1 MMKSMFLYL
10 KKVVVLLL
18 CAFVVAS
25 FTSLDA
31 MKTYGASKI
40 KLNKT
45 SAFVV
50 KGKSIQLR
58 VKGTKAKVKW
68 FSKSKKI
75 AVVNRYGKVKGKSI
89 GTVYIIAKVK
99 GKKLKCFV
107 RVGDKRMANARKLRS
122 YILKKGKKSKGGW
135 KSISL
140 WYGSDDGDDESS
152 FSRESVISAKKGT
165 NTIKFFYENFF
176 HDNAM
181 RVAINVTYKFNYTRY
196 KNPVKYRCSLYG
208 DSVPNSDYDEIHID
222 AQGTISKGYDVNGS
236 GVGLNTLIIRKKDD
250 HDNVV
255 VQELDPNSPDAV
267 LYKNYYLED
276 IQLSFSKWNHYL
288 KKKGYSM
295 RSIGFYRYL

>member
-1 MMKSMFLYL
+1 MMMKSMFLHL

-18 CAFVVAS
+18 CAFVIAS

-31 MKTYGASKI
+31 MKVYGASKI

-45 SAFVV
+45 SVFVV

-122 YILKKGKKSKGGW
+122 YILKKGKKSEGGW
-135 KSISL
+135 KSIRL
-140 WYGSDDGDDESS
+140 WYGSDDGDDECW
-152 FSRESVISAKKGT
+152 FSKESIISAKKGT
-165 NTIKFFYENFF
+165 NTIKFFYENFYE
-176 HDNAM
+176 DNAM
-181 RVAINVTYKFNYTRY
+181 KVTTTVTYKFNYTRY
-196 KNPVKYRCSLYG
+196 KNPVKVLYV
-208 DSVPNSDYDEIHID
+208 DDDYGYDDEGFD
-222 AQGTISKGYDVNGS
+222 AQGTINKGYDVDGS
-236 GVGLNTLIIRKKDD
+236 GVGLNKLIIRKKDD
-250 HDNVV
+250 HDNIV
-255 VQELDPNSPDAV
+255 VQELDPNSPDAA
-267 LYKNYYLED
+267 LYKTSYLKD
-276 IQLSFSKWNHYL
+276 IKLSFSKWNHHL

>member
-1 MMKSMFLYL
+1 MKSMFLHL

-122 YILKKGKKSKGGW
+122 YILKKGKKSEGGW
-135 KSISL
+135 KSIRL

-152 FSRESVISAKKGT
+152 FSKESIISAKKGT
-165 NTIKFFYENFF
+165 NTMKFFYENFYE
-176 HDNAM
+176 DNAM
-181 RVAINVTYKFNYTRY
+181 KVTTTVTYKFNYTRY
-196 KNPVKYRCSLYG
+196 KNPVKVLYV
-208 DSVPNSDYDEIHID
+208 DDDYGYDDEGFD
-222 AQGTISKGYDVNGS
+222 AQGTINKGYDVDGS
-236 GVGLNTLIIRKKDD
+236 GVGLNKLIIRKKDD

-255 VQELDPNSPDAV
+255 VQELDPNSPDAA
-267 LYKNYYLED
+267 LYKTSYLKD
-276 IQLSFSKWNHYL
+276 IKLSFSKWNHHL

>member
-1 MMKSMFLYL
+1 MKSMFLHL

-31 MKTYGASKI
+31 MKVYGASKI

-45 SAFVV
+45 SVFVV

-75 AVVNRYGKVKGKSI
+75 AVVNRYGKVKGKSV

-122 YILKKGKKSKGGW
+122 YILKKGKKSEGGW
-135 KSISL
+135 KSIRL

-152 FSRESVISAKKGT
+152 FSKESIISAKKGT
-165 NTIKFFYENFF
+165 NTMKFFYENFYE
-176 HDNAM
+176 DNAM
-181 RVAINVTYKFNYTRY
+181 KVTTTVTYKFNYTRY
-196 KNPVKYRCSLYG
+196 KNPVKVLYV
-208 DSVPNSDYDEIHID
+208 DDDYGYDDEGFD
-222 AQGTISKGYDVNGS
+222 AQGTINKGYDVDGS
-236 GVGLNTLIIRKKDD
+236 GVGLNKLIIRKKDD
-250 HDNVV
+250 HDNIV
-255 VQELDPNSPDAV
+255 VQELNPNSPDAAP
-267 LYKNYYLED
+267 YKTSYLKD
-276 IQLSFSKWNHYL
+276 IRLSFSKWNHHL

>member
-1 MMKSMFLYL
+1 MKSMFLHL

-107 RVGDKRMANARKLRS
+107 RVGDKRMANARKIRS
-122 YILKKGKKSKGGW
+122 YILKKGKKSEGGW
-135 KSISL
+135 KSIRL
-140 WYGSDDGDDESS
+140 WYGSDDGDDECW
-152 FSRESVISAKKGT
+152 FSKESIISAKKGT
-165 NTIKFFYENFF
+165 NTIKFFYENFYE
-176 HDNAM
+176 DDAM
-181 RVAINVTYKFNYTRY
+181 KVTTTVTYKFNYTRY
-196 KNPVKYRCSLYG
+196 KNPVKVLYV
-208 DSVPNSDYDEIHID
+208 DDDYGYDDEGFD
-222 AQGTISKGYDVNGS
+222 AQGTIDKGYDVDGS
-236 GVGLNTLIIRKKDD
+236 GVGLNKLIIRKKDD

-255 VQELDPNSPDAV
+255 VQELDPNSPDAA
-267 LYKNYYLED
+267 LYKTSYLKD
-276 IQLSFSKWNHYL
+276 IKLSFSKWNHHL

>member
-1 MMKSMFLYL
+1 MKSMFLHL

-45 SAFVV
+45 SVFVV

-75 AVVNRYGKVKGKSI
+75 AVVNRYGKVKGKSV

-122 YILKKGKKSKGGW
+122 YILKKGKKSEGGW
-135 KSISL
+135 KSIRL
-140 WYGSDDGDDESS
+140 WYGSDDGDDEYW
-152 FSRESVISAKKGT
+152 FSKESIISAKKGT
-165 NTIKFFYENFF
+165 NTMKFFYENFYE
-176 HDNAM
+176 DDAM
-181 RVAINVTYKFNYTRY
+181 KVTTTVTYKFNYTRY
-196 KNPVKYRCSLYG
+196 KNPVKVLYV
-208 DSVPNSDYDEIHID
+208 DDDYGYDDEGFD
-222 AQGTISKGYDVNGS
+222 AQGTINKGYDVDGS
-236 GVGLNTLIIRKKDD
+236 GVGLNKLIIRKKDD

-255 VQELDPNSPDAV
+255 VQELDPNSPDAA
-267 LYKNYYLED
+267 LYKTSYLKD
-276 IQLSFSKWNHYL
+276 IQLSFSKWNHHL

>member
-1 MMKSMFLYL
+1 MKSMFLHL

-18 CAFVVAS
+18 CAFVIAS

-31 MKTYGASKI
+31 MKVYGASKI

-45 SAFVV
+45 SVFVV

-75 AVVNRYGKVKGKSI
+75 AVVNRYGKVKGKSV
-89 GTVYIIAKVK
+89 GTVYIIAKLK

-122 YILKKGKKSKGGW
+122 YILKKGKKSEGGW

-140 WYGSDDGDDESS
+140 WYGSDDGDDECW
-152 FSRESVISAKKGT
+152 FSKESIISAKKGT
-165 NTIKFFYENFF
+165 NTMKFFYENFYE
-176 HDNAM
+176 DNAM
-181 RVAINVTYKFNYTRY
+181 KVTTTVTYKFNYTRY
-196 KNPVKYRCSLYG
+196 KNPVKVLYV
-208 DSVPNSDYDEIHID
+208 DDDYGYDDEGFD
-222 AQGTISKGYDVNGS
+222 AQGTINKGYDVDGS
-236 GVGLNTLIIRKKDD
+236 GVGLNKLIIRKKDD
-250 HDNVV
+250 HNSIF
-255 VQELDPNSPDAV
+255 VQELDSNSPDAV

-276 IQLSFSKWNHYL
+276 IQLSFSKWNHHL

>member
-1 MMKSMFLYL
+1 MKSMFLHL

-18 CAFVVAS
+18 CAFVIAS

-31 MKTYGASKI
+31 MKVYGASKI

-45 SAFVV
+45 SVFVV

-75 AVVNRYGKVKGKSI
+75 AVVNRYGKVKGKSV

-122 YILKKGKKSKGGW
+122 YILKKGKKSEGGW
-135 KSISL
+135 KSIRL
-140 WYGSDDGDDESS
+140 WYGSDDGDDECW
-152 FSRESVISAKKGT
+152 FSKESIISAKKGT
-165 NTIKFFYENFF
+165 NTMKFFYENFYE
-176 HDNAM
+176 DNAM
-181 RVAINVTYKFNYTRY
+181 KVTTTVTYKFNYTRY
-196 KNPVKYRCSLYG
+196 KNPVKVLYV
-208 DSVPNSDYDEIHID
+208 DDDYGYDDEGFD
-222 AQGTISKGYDVNGS
+222 AQGTINKGYDVDGS
-236 GVGLNTLIIRKKDD
+236 GVGLNKLIIRKKDD

-255 VQELDPNSPDAV
+255 VQELDPNSPDAAP
-267 LYKNYYLED
+267 YKTSYLKD
-276 IQLSFSKWNHYL
+276 IRLSFSKWNHHL

>member
-1 MMKSMFLYL
+1 MKSMFLHL

-31 MKTYGASKI
+31 MEVYGASKI

-45 SAFVV
+45 SVFVV

-75 AVVNRYGKVKGKSI
+75 AVVNRYGKVKGKSV

-122 YILKKGKKSKGGW
+122 YILKKGKKSEGGW
-135 KSISL
+135 KSIRL

-152 FSRESVISAKKGT
+152 FSKESIISAKKGT
-165 NTIKFFYENFF
+165 NTMKFFYENFYE
-176 HDNAM
+176 DNAM
-181 RVAINVTYKFNYTRY
+181 KVTTTVTYKFNYTRY
-196 KNPVKYRCSLYG
+196 KNPVKVLYV
-208 DSVPNSDYDEIHID
+208 DDDYGYDDEGFD
-222 AQGTISKGYDVNGS
+222 AQGTISKGYDVDGS
-236 GVGLNTLIIRKKDD
+236 GVGLNKLIIRKKDD

-255 VQELDPNSPDAV
+255 VQELDPNSPDAA
-267 LYKNYYLED
+267 LYKTSYLKD
-276 IQLSFSKWNHYL
+276 IKLSFSKWNHHL

>member
-1 MMKSMFLYL
+1 MMMKSMFLHL

-18 CAFVVAS
+18 CAFVIAS

-75 AVVNRYGKVKGKSI
+75 AVVNRYGKVKGKSV

-122 YILKKGKKSKGGW
+122 YILKKGKKSEGGW
-135 KSISL
+135 KSIRL

-152 FSRESVISAKKGT
+152 FSKESIISAKKGT
-165 NTIKFFYENFF
+165 NTMKFFYEDFF

-181 RVAINVTYKFNYTRY
+181 KVTTTVTYKFNYTRY
-196 KNPVKYRCSLYG
+196 KNPVKVLYV
-208 DSVPNSDYDEIHID
+208 DDDYGYDDEGFD
-222 AQGTISKGYDVNGS
+222 AQGTINKGYDVDGS
-236 GVGLNTLIIRKKDD
+236 GVGLNKLIIRKKDD

-255 VQELDPNSPDAV
+255 VQELDPNSPDAA
-267 LYKNYYLED
+267 LYKTSYLKD
-276 IQLSFSKWNHYL
+276 IKLSFSKWNHHL

>member
-165 NTIKFFYENFF
+165 NTIKFFYENFYE
-176 HDNAM
+176 DNAM
-181 RVAINVTYKFNYTRY
+181 KVTTTVTYKFNYTRY
-196 KNPVKYRCSLYG
+196 KNPVKVLYV
-208 DSVPNSDYDEIHID
+208 DDDYGYDDEGFD
-222 AQGTISKGYDVNGS
+222 AQGTINKGYDVDGS
-236 GVGLNTLIIRKKDD
+236 GVGLNKLIIRKKDD
-250 HDNVV
+250 HDNIV
-255 VQELDPNSPDAV
+255 VQELDPNSPDAA
-267 LYKNYYLED
+267 LYKTSYLED
-276 IQLSFSKWNHYL
+276 IQLSFSKWNHHL

>member
-1 MMKSMFLYL
+1 MKSMFLHL

-31 MKTYGASKI
+31 MKVYGASKI

-45 SAFVV
+45 SVFVV

-75 AVVNRYGKVKGKSI
+75 AVVNRYGKVKGKSV

-122 YILKKGKKSKGGW
+122 YILKKGKKSEGGW
-135 KSISL
+135 KSIRL

-152 FSRESVISAKKGT
+152 FSKESIISAKKGT
-165 NTIKFFYENFF
+165 NTMKFFYENFYE
-176 HDNAM
+176 DNAM
-181 RVAINVTYKFNYTRY
+181 KVTTTVTYKFNYTRY
-196 KNPVKYRCSLYG
+196 KNPVKVLYV
-208 DSVPNSDYDEIHID
+208 DDDYGYDDEGFD
-222 AQGTISKGYDVNGS
+222 AQGTINKGYDVDGS
-236 GVGLNTLIIRKKDD
+236 GVGLNKLIIRKKDD

-255 VQELDPNSPDAV
+255 VQELDPNSPDAA
-267 LYKNYYLED
+267 LYKTSYLKD
-276 IQLSFSKWNHYL
+276 IKLSFSKWNHHL

>member
-1 MMKSMFLYL
+1 MKSMFLHL

-18 CAFVVAS
+18 CAFVIAS

-31 MKTYGASKI
+31 MKVYGASKI

-45 SAFVV
+45 SVFVV

-122 YILKKGKKSKGGW
+122 YILKKGKKSEGGW
-135 KSISL
+135 KSIRL
-140 WYGSDDGDDESS
+140 WYGSDDGDDEYW
-152 FSRESVISAKKGT
+152 FSKESIISAKKGT
-165 NTIKFFYENFF
+165 NTMKFFYENFYE
-176 HDNAM
+176 DNAM
-181 RVAINVTYKFNYTRY
+181 KVTTTVTYKFNYTRY
-196 KNPVKYRCSLYG
+196 KNPVKVLYV
-208 DSVPNSDYDEIHID
+208 DDDYGYDDEGFD
-222 AQGTISKGYDVNGS
+222 AQGTINKGYDVDGS
-236 GVGLNTLIIRKKDD
+236 GVGLNKLIIRKKDD
-250 HDNVV
+250 HDSVV
-255 VQELDPNSPDAV
+255 VQELDPNSPDAAP
-267 LYKNYYLED
+267 YKTSYLKD
-276 IQLSFSKWNHYL
+276 IRLSFSKWNHHL

>member
-1 MMKSMFLYL
+1 MKSMFLHL

-18 CAFVVAS
+18 CAFVIAS

-122 YILKKGKKSKGGW
+122 YILKKGKKSEGGW
-135 KSISL
+135 KSIRL

-152 FSRESVISAKKGT
+152 FSKESIISAKKGT
-165 NTIKFFYENFF
+165 NTMKFFYENFYE
-176 HDNAM
+176 DNAM
-181 RVAINVTYKFNYTRY
+181 KVTTTVTYKFNYTRY
-196 KNPVKYRCSLYG
+196 KNPVKVLYV
-208 DSVPNSDYDEIHID
+208 DDDYGYDDEGFD
-222 AQGTISKGYDVNGS
+222 AQGTINKGYDVDGS
-236 GVGLNTLIIRKKDD
+236 GVGLNKLIIRKKDD
-250 HDNVV
+250 HDNIV
-255 VQELDPNSPDAV
+255 VQELDPNSPDAA
-267 LYKNYYLED
+267 LYKTSYLKD
-276 IQLSFSKWNHYL
+276 IKLSFSKWNHHL

>member
-1 MMKSMFLYL
+1 MKSMFLHL

-31 MKTYGASKI
+31 MKVYGASKI

-45 SAFVV
+45 SVFVV

-75 AVVNRYGKVKGKSI
+75 AVVNRYGKVKGKSV

-122 YILKKGKKSKGGW
+122 YILKKGKKSEGGW
-135 KSISL
+135 KSIRL
-140 WYGSDDGDDESS
+140 WYGSDDGDDECW
-152 FSRESVISAKKGT
+152 FSKESIISAKKGT
-165 NTIKFFYENFF
+165 NTIKFFYENFYE
-176 HDNAM
+176 DNAM
-181 RVAINVTYKFNYTRY
+181 KVTTTVTYKFNYTRY
-196 KNPVKYRCSLYG
+196 KNPVKVLYV
-208 DSVPNSDYDEIHID
+208 DDDYGYDDEGFD
-222 AQGTISKGYDVNGS
+222 AQGTINKGYDVDGS
-236 GVGLNTLIIRKKDD
+236 GVGLNKLIIRKKDD
-250 HDNVV
+250 HDNIV
-255 VQELDPNSPDAV
+255 VQELNPNSPDAAP
-267 LYKNYYLED
+267 YKTSYLKD
-276 IQLSFSKWNHYL
+276 IRLSFSKWNHHL

>member
-1 MMKSMFLYL
+1 MMKSMFLHL

-18 CAFVVAS
+18 CAFVIAS

-75 AVVNRYGKVKGKSI
+75 AVVNRYGKVKGKSV

-122 YILKKGKKSKGGW
+122 YILKKGKKSEGGW
-135 KSISL
+135 KSIRL
-140 WYGSDDGDDESS
+140 WYGSDDGDDECW
-152 FSRESVISAKKGT
+152 FSKESIISAKKGT
-165 NTIKFFYENFF
+165 NTMKFFYEDFF

-181 RVAINVTYKFNYTRY
+181 MVAINVTYKFNYTRY
-196 KNPVKYRCSLYG
+196 KNPVKVLYV
-208 DSVPNSDYDEIHID
+208 DDDYGYDDEGFD
-222 AQGTISKGYDVNGS
+222 AQGTINKGYDVDGS
-236 GVGLNTLIIRKKDD
+236 GVGLNKVIIRKKDD

-255 VQELDPNSPDAV
+255 VQELDPNSPDAA
-267 LYKNYYLED
+267 LYKTSYLED
-276 IQLSFSKWNHYL
+276 IQLSFSKWNHHL

-295 RSIGFYRYL
+295 QSIGFYRYL

>member
-1 MMKSMFLYL
+1 MKSMFLHL

-18 CAFVVAS
+18 CAFVIAS

-165 NTIKFFYENFF
+165 NTIKFFYENFYE
-176 HDNAM
+176 DNAM
-181 RVAINVTYKFNYTRY
+181 KVTTTVTYKFNYTRY
-196 KNPVKYRCSLYG
+196 KNPVKVLYV
-208 DSVPNSDYDEIHID
+208 DDDYGYDDEGFD
-222 AQGTISKGYDVNGS
+222 AQGTINKGYDVDGS
-236 GVGLNTLIIRKKDD
+236 GVGLNKLIIRKKDD
-250 HDNVV
+250 HDNIV
-255 VQELDPNSPDAV
+255 VQELDPNSPDAA
-267 LYKNYYLED
+267 LYKTSYLED
-276 IQLSFSKWNHYL
+276 IQLSFSKWNHHL

>member
-1 MMKSMFLYL
+1 MKSMFLHL

-75 AVVNRYGKVKGKSI
+75 AVVNRYGKVKGKSV

-122 YILKKGKKSKGGW
+122 YILKKGKKSEGGW
-135 KSISL
+135 KSIRL
-140 WYGSDDGDDESS
+140 WYGSDDGDDECW
-152 FSRESVISAKKGT
+152 FSKESIISAKKGT
-165 NTIKFFYENFF
+165 NTMKFFYEDFF

-196 KNPVKYRCSLYG
+196 KNPVKVLYV
-208 DSVPNSDYDEIHID
+208 DDDYGYDDEGFD
-222 AQGTISKGYDVNGS
+222 AQGTISKGYDVDGS
-236 GVGLNTLIIRKKDD
+236 GVGLNKLIIRKKDD
-250 HDNVV
+250 HNSIV
-255 VQELDPNSPDAV
+255 VQELDSNSPDAA

-276 IQLSFSKWNHYL
+276 IQLSFSKWNHHL
-288 KKKGYSM
+288 KKNGYSM

>member
-1 MMKSMFLYL
+1 MKSMFLHL

-31 MKTYGASKI
+31 MKVYGASKI

-45 SAFVV
+45 SVFVV

-75 AVVNRYGKVKGKSI
+75 AVVNRHGKVKGKSV

-122 YILKKGKKSKGGW
+122 YILKKGKKSEGGW
-135 KSISL
+135 KSIRL
-140 WYGSDDGDDESS
+140 WYGSDDGDDECW
-152 FSRESVISAKKGT
+152 FSKESIISAKKGT
-165 NTIKFFYENFF
+165 NTMKFFYENFYE
-176 HDNAM
+176 DNAM
-181 RVAINVTYKFNYTRY
+181 KVTTTVTYKFNYTRY
-196 KNPVKYRCSLYG
+196 KNPVKVLYV
-208 DSVPNSDYDEIHID
+208 DDDYGYDDEGFD
-222 AQGTISKGYDVNGS
+222 AQGTINKGYDVDGS
-236 GVGLNTLIIRKKDD
+236 GVGLNKLIIRKKDD
-250 HDNVV
+250 HNSIV
-255 VQELDPNSPDAV
+255 VQELDSNSPDAA

-276 IQLSFSKWNHYL
+276 IQLSFSKWNHHL

>member
-18 CAFVVAS
+18 CAFVIAS

-31 MKTYGASKI
+31 MKVYGASKI

-45 SAFVV
+45 SVFVV

-58 VKGTKAKVKW
+58 VKGTKVKVKW

-75 AVVNRYGKVKGKSI
+75 AVVNRYGKVKGKSV

-122 YILKKGKKSKGGW
+122 YILKKGKKSEGGW

-165 NTIKFFYENFF
+165 NTMKFFYENFYE
-176 HDNAM
+176 DNAM
-181 RVAINVTYKFNYTRY
+181 KVTTTVTYKFNYTRY
-196 KNPVKYRCSLYG
+196 KNPVKVLYV
-208 DSVPNSDYDEIHID
+208 DDDYGYDDEGFD
-222 AQGTISKGYDVNGS
+222 AQGTINKGYDVDGS
-236 GVGLNTLIIRKKDD
+236 GVGLNKLIIRKKDD

-255 VQELDPNSPDAV
+255 VQELDPNSPDAA
-267 LYKNYYLED
+267 LYKTSYLKD
-276 IQLSFSKWNHYL
+276 IKLSFSKWNHHL

>member
-1 MMKSMFLYL
+1 MMMKSMFLHL

-31 MKTYGASKI
+31 MKVYGASKI

-45 SAFVV
+45 SVFVV

-75 AVVNRYGKVKGKSI
+75 AVVNRYGKVKGKSV

-122 YILKKGKKSKGGW
+122 YILKKGKKSEGGW
-135 KSISL
+135 KSIRL

-152 FSRESVISAKKGT
+152 FSKESIISAKKGT
-165 NTIKFFYENFF
+165 NTMKFFYENFYE
-176 HDNAM
+176 DNAM
-181 RVAINVTYKFNYTRY
+181 KVTTTVTYKFNYTRY
-196 KNPVKYRCSLYG
+196 KNPVKVLYV
-208 DSVPNSDYDEIHID
+208 DDDYGYDDEGFD
-222 AQGTISKGYDVNGS
+222 AQGTINKGYNVDGS
-236 GVGLNTLIIRKKDD
+236 GVGLNKLIIRKKDD
-250 HDNVV
+250 HNSIV
-255 VQELDPNSPDAV
+255 VQELDSNSPDAV

-276 IQLSFSKWNHYL
+276 IQLSFSKWNHHL

>member
-1 MMKSMFLYL
+1 MKSMFLHL

-122 YILKKGKKSKGGW
+122 YILKKGKKSEGGW
-135 KSISL
+135 KSIRL
-140 WYGSDDGDDESS
+140 WYGSDDGDDECW
-152 FSRESVISAKKGT
+152 FSKESIISAKKGT
-165 NTIKFFYENFF
+165 NTIKFFYENFYE
-176 HDNAM
+176 DDAM
-181 RVAINVTYKFNYTRY
+181 KVTTTVTYKFNYTRY
-196 KNPVKYRCSLYG
+196 KNPVKVLYV
-208 DSVPNSDYDEIHID
+208 DDDYGYDDEGFD
-222 AQGTISKGYDVNGS
+222 AQGTINKGYDVDGS
-236 GVGLNTLIIRKKDD
+236 GVGLNKLIIRKKDD
-250 HDNVV
+250 HDNIV

-276 IQLSFSKWNHYL
+276 IQLSFSKWNHHL

>member
-1 MMKSMFLYL
+1 MKSMFLHL

-18 CAFVVAS
+18 CAFVIAS

-45 SAFVV
+45 SVFVV

-75 AVVNRYGKVKGKSI
+75 AVVNRYGKVKGKSV

-122 YILKKGKKSKGGW
+122 YILKKGKKSEGGW
-135 KSISL
+135 KSIRL
-140 WYGSDDGDDESS
+140 WYGSDDGDDEYW
-152 FSRESVISAKKGT
+152 FSKESIISAKKGT
-165 NTIKFFYENFF
+165 NTMKFFYENFYE
-176 HDNAM
+176 DDAM
-181 RVAINVTYKFNYTRY
+181 KVTTTVTYKFNYTRY
-196 KNPVKYRCSLYG
+196 KNPVKVLYV
-208 DSVPNSDYDEIHID
+208 DDDYGYDDEGFD
-222 AQGTISKGYDVNGS
+222 AQGTINKGYDVDGS
-236 GVGLNTLIIRKKDD
+236 GVGLNKLIIRKKDD
-250 HDNVV
+250 HDNIV
-255 VQELDPNSPDAV
+255 VQELDPNSPDAA
-267 LYKNYYLED
+267 LYKTSYLKD
-276 IQLSFSKWNHYL
+276 IKLSFSKWNHHL

>member
-1 MMKSMFLYL
+1 MKSMFLHL

-75 AVVNRYGKVKGKSI
+75 AVVNRYGKVKGKSV

-122 YILKKGKKSKGGW
+122 YILKKGKKSEGGW
-135 KSISL
+135 KSIRL

-152 FSRESVISAKKGT
+152 FSKESIISAKKGT
-165 NTIKFFYENFF
+165 NTMKFFYENFYE
-176 HDNAM
+176 DNAM
-181 RVAINVTYKFNYTRY
+181 KVTTTVTYKFNYTRY
-196 KNPVKYRCSLYG
+196 KNPVKVLYV
-208 DSVPNSDYDEIHID
+208 DDDYGYDDEGFD
-222 AQGTISKGYDVNGS
+222 AQGTINKGYDVDGS
-236 GVGLNTLIIRKKDD
+236 GLGLNKLIIRKKDD

-255 VQELDPNSPDAV
+255 VQELDPNSPDAA
-267 LYKNYYLED
+267 LYKTSYLKD
-276 IQLSFSKWNHYL
+276 IKLSFSKWNHHL

>member
-1 MMKSMFLYL
+1 MKSMFLHL
-10 KKVVVLLL
+10 KKVGVLLL

-31 MKTYGASKI
+31 MKVYGASKI

-45 SAFVV
+45 SVFVV

-68 FSKSKKI
+68 FLKSKKI

-135 KSISL
+135 KSIRL

-152 FSRESVISAKKGT
+152 FSKESIISAKKGT
-165 NTIKFFYENFF
+165 NTMKFFYENFYE
-176 HDNAM
+176 DNAM
-181 RVAINVTYKFNYTRY
+181 KVTTTVTYKFNYTRY
-196 KNPVKYRCSLYG
+196 KNPVKVLYV
-208 DSVPNSDYDEIHID
+208 DDDYGYDDEGFD
-222 AQGTISKGYDVNGS
+222 AQGTINKGYDVDGS
-236 GVGLNTLIIRKKDD
+236 GVGLNKLIIRKKDD
-250 HDNVV
+250 HDNIV
-255 VQELDPNSPDAV
+255 VQELDPNSPDAA
-267 LYKNYYLED
+267 LYKTSYLKD
-276 IQLSFSKWNHYL
+276 IKLSFSKWNHHL

>member
-1 MMKSMFLYL
+1 MKSMFLHL

-18 CAFVVAS
+18 CAFVIAS

-31 MKTYGASKI
+31 MKVYGASKI

-45 SAFVV
+45 SVFVV

-75 AVVNRYGKVKGKSI
+75 AVVNRYGKVKGKSV

-122 YILKKGKKSKGGW
+122 YILKKGKKSEGGW
-135 KSISL
+135 KSIML
-140 WYGSDDGDDESS
+140 WYGSDDGDDEYW
-152 FSRESVISAKKGT
+152 FSKESIISAKKGT
-165 NTIKFFYENFF
+165 NTMKFFYEDFF

-196 KNPVKYRCSLYG
+196 KNPVKVLYVDDDYG
-208 DSVPNSDYDEIHID
+208 YDEGFD
-222 AQGTISKGYDVNGS
+222 AQGTISKGYDVDGS
-236 GVGLNTLIIRKKDD
+236 GVGLNKLIIRKKDD

-255 VQELDPNSPDAV
+255 VQELDPNSPDAA
-267 LYKNYYLED
+267 LYKTSYLKD
-276 IQLSFSKWNHYL
+276 IKLSFSKWNHHL

>member
-1 MMKSMFLYL
+1 MKSMFLHL

-18 CAFVVAS
+18 CAFVIAS

-31 MKTYGASKI
+31 MKVYGASKI

-45 SAFVV
+45 SVFVI

-75 AVVNRYGKVKGKSI
+75 AVVNRYGKVKGKSV

-99 GKKLKCFV
+99 GKKLKYFV

-122 YILKKGKKSKGGW
+122 YILKKGKKSEGGW
-135 KSISL
+135 KSIRL
-140 WYGSDDGDDESS
+140 WYGSDDGDDEYW
-152 FSRESVISAKKGT
+152 FSKESIISAKKGT
-165 NTIKFFYENFF
+165 NTMKFFYENFYE
-176 HDNAM
+176 DDAM
-181 RVAINVTYKFNYTRY
+181 KVTTTITYKFNYTRY
-196 KNPVKYRCSLYG
+196 KNPVKVLYV
-208 DSVPNSDYDEIHID
+208 DDDYGYDDEGFD
-222 AQGTISKGYDVNGS
+222 AQGAINKGYDVDGS
-236 GVGLNTLIIRKKDD
+236 VVGLNKLIIRKKDD
-250 HDNVV
+250 HDNIV
-255 VQELDPNSPDAV
+255 VQELDPNSPDAA
-267 LYKNYYLED
+267 LYKTSYLKD
-276 IQLSFSKWNHYL
+276 IKLSFSKWNHHL

>member
-1 MMKSMFLYL
+1 MKSMFLHL

-31 MKTYGASKI
+31 MKVYGASKI

-45 SAFVV
+45 SVFVV

-75 AVVNRYGKVKGKSI
+75 AVVNRYGKVKGKSV

-122 YILKKGKKSKGGW
+122 YILKKGKKSEGGW
-135 KSISL
+135 KSIRL
-140 WYGSDDGDDESS
+140 WYGSDDGDDEYW
-152 FSRESVISAKKGT
+152 FSKESIISAKKGT
-165 NTIKFFYENFF
+165 NTMKFFYENFYE
-176 HDNAM
+176 DDAM
-181 RVAINVTYKFNYTRY
+181 KVTTTVTYKFNYTRY
-196 KNPVKYRCSLYG
+196 KNPVKVLYV
-208 DSVPNSDYDEIHID
+208 DDDYGYDDEGFD
-222 AQGTISKGYDVNGS
+222 AQGTINKGYNVDGS
-236 GVGLNTLIIRKKDD
+236 GVGLNKLIIRKKDD
-250 HDNVV
+250 HNSIV
-255 VQELDPNSPDAV
+255 VQELDSNSPDAA
-267 LYKNYYLED
+267 LYKTSYLKD
-276 IQLSFSKWNHYL
+276 IKLSFSKWNHHL

>member
-152 FSRESVISAKKGT
+152 FSKESVISAKKGT
-165 NTIKFFYENFF
+165 NTIKFFYENFYE
-176 HDNAM
+176 DNAM
-181 RVAINVTYKFNYTRY
+181 KVTTTVTYKFNYTRY
-196 KNPVKYRCSLYG
+196 KNPVKVLYV
-208 DSVPNSDYDEIHID
+208 DDDYGYDDEGFD
-222 AQGTISKGYDVNGS
+222 AQGTINKGYDVDGS
-236 GVGLNTLIIRKKDD
+236 GVGLNKLIIRKKDD
-250 HDNVV
+250 HDNIV
-255 VQELDPNSPDAV
+255 VQELDPNSPDAA
-267 LYKNYYLED
+267 LYKTSYLKD
-276 IQLSFSKWNHYL
+276 IKLSFSKWNHHL

>member
-1 MMKSMFLYL
+1 MKSMFLHL

-18 CAFVVAS
+18 CAFVIAS

-31 MKTYGASKI
+31 MKVYGASKI

-45 SAFVV
+45 SVFVV

-75 AVVNRYGKVKGKSI
+75 AVVNRYGKVKGKSV

-122 YILKKGKKSKGGW
+122 YILNKGKKSEGGW
-135 KSISL
+135 KSIRL

-152 FSRESVISAKKGT
+152 FSKESIISAKKGT
-165 NTIKFFYENFF
+165 NTMKFFYENFYE
-176 HDNAM
+176 DNAM
-181 RVAINVTYKFNYTRY
+181 KVTTTVTYKFNYTRY
-196 KNPVKYRCSLYG
+196 KNPVKVLYV
-208 DSVPNSDYDEIHID
+208 DDDYGYDDEGFD
-222 AQGTISKGYDVNGS
+222 AQGTINKGYDVDGS
-236 GVGLNTLIIRKKDD
+236 GVGLNKLIIRKKDD

-255 VQELDPNSPDAV
+255 VQELDPNSPDAA
-267 LYKNYYLED
+267 LYKTSYLKD
-276 IQLSFSKWNHYL
+276 IKLSFSKWNHHL

>member
-1 MMKSMFLYL
+1 MKSMFLHL

-75 AVVNRYGKVKGKSI
+75 AVVNRYGKVKGKSV

-122 YILKKGKKSKGGW
+122 YILKKGQKSKGGW
-135 KSISL
+135 KSIRL
-140 WYGSDDGDDESS
+140 WYGSDDGDDE
-152 FSRESVISAKKGT
+152 
-165 NTIKFFYENFF
+165 
-176 HDNAM
+176 
-181 RVAINVTYKFNYTRY
+181 
-196 KNPVKYRCSLYG
+196 C
-208 DSVPNSDYDEIHID
+208 
-222 AQGTISKGYDVNGS
+222 
-236 GVGLNTLIIRKKDD
+236 
-250 HDNVV
+250 
-255 VQELDPNSPDAV
+255 
-267 LYKNYYLED
+267 
-276 IQLSFSKWNHYL
+276 
-288 KKKGYSM
+288 
-295 RSIGFYRYL
+295 

>member
-1 MMKSMFLYL
+1 MKSMFLYL

-18 CAFVVAS
+18 CAFVIAS

-31 MKTYGASKI
+31 MKVYGASKI

-45 SAFVV
+45 SVFVV

-75 AVVNRYGKVKGKSI
+75 AVVNRYGKVKGKSV

-122 YILKKGKKSKGGW
+122 YILKKGKKSEGGW
-135 KSISL
+135 KSIRL
-140 WYGSDDGDDESS
+140 WYGSDDGDDECW
-152 FSRESVISAKKGT
+152 FSKESIISAKKGT
-165 NTIKFFYENFF
+165 NTMKFFYEDFF

-196 KNPVKYRCSLYG
+196 KNPVKVLYV
-208 DSVPNSDYDEIHID
+208 DDDYGYDDEGFD
-222 AQGTISKGYDVNGS
+222 AQGTINKGYDVDGS
-236 GVGLNTLIIRKKDD
+236 GVGLNKLIIRKKDD
-250 HDNVV
+250 HNSIV
-255 VQELDPNSPDAV
+255 VQELDSNSPDAA

-276 IQLSFSKWNHYL
+276 IQLSFSKWNHHL

>member
-1 MMKSMFLYL
+1 MMMKSMFLHL

-18 CAFVVAS
+18 CAFVIAS

-31 MKTYGASKI
+31 MKVYGASKI

-45 SAFVV
+45 SVFVV

-122 YILKKGKKSKGGW
+122 YILKKGKKSEGGW
-135 KSISL
+135 KSIRL
-140 WYGSDDGDDESS
+140 WYGSDDGDDECW
-152 FSRESVISAKKGT
+152 FSKESIISAKKGT
-165 NTIKFFYENFF
+165 NTMKFFYEDFF

-181 RVAINVTYKFNYTRY
+181 MVAINVTYKFNYTRY
-196 KNPVKYRCSLYG
+196 KNPVKVLYV
-208 DSVPNSDYDEIHID
+208 DDDYGYDDEGFD
-222 AQGTISKGYDVNGS
+222 AQGTISKGYDVDGS
-236 GVGLNTLIIRKKDD
+236 GVGLNKLIIRKKDD
-250 HDNVV
+250 HNSIV
-255 VQELDPNSPDAV
+255 VQELDSNSPDAV

-276 IQLSFSKWNHYL
+276 IQLSFSKWNHHL

>member
-1 MMKSMFLYL
+1 MKSMFLYL

-165 NTIKFFYENFF
+165 NTIKFFYENFYE
-176 HDNAM
+176 DNAM
-181 RVAINVTYKFNYTRY
+181 KVTTTVTYKFNYTRY
-196 KNPVKYRCSLYG
+196 KNPVKVLYV
-208 DSVPNSDYDEIHID
+208 DDDYGYDDEGFD
-222 AQGTISKGYDVNGS
+222 AQGTINKGYDVDGS
-236 GVGLNTLIIRKKDD
+236 GVGLNKLIIRKKDD
-250 HDNVV
+250 HDNIV

-276 IQLSFSKWNHYL
+276 IQLSFSKWNHHL

>member
-1 MMKSMFLYL
+1 MKSMFLHL

-122 YILKKGKKSKGGW
+122 YILKKGKKSEGGW
-135 KSISL
+135 KSIRL

-152 FSRESVISAKKGT
+152 FSKESIISAKKGT
-165 NTIKFFYENFF
+165 NTMKFFYENFYE
-176 HDNAM
+176 DNAM
-181 RVAINVTYKFNYTRY
+181 KVTTTVTYKFNYTRY
-196 KNPVKYRCSLYG
+196 KNPVKVLYV
-208 DSVPNSDYDEIHID
+208 DDDYGYDDEGFD
-222 AQGTISKGYDVNGS
+222 AQGTINKGYDVDGS
-236 GVGLNTLIIRKKDD
+236 GVGLNKLIIRKKDD
-250 HDNVV
+250 HDNIV
-255 VQELDPNSPDAV
+255 VQELDPNSPDAA
-267 LYKNYYLED
+267 LYKTSYLKD
-276 IQLSFSKWNHYL
+276 IKLSFSKWNHHL

>member
-1 MMKSMFLYL
+1 MKSMFLHL

-18 CAFVVAS
+18 CAFVIAS

-31 MKTYGASKI
+31 MKVYGASKI

-45 SAFVV
+45 SVFVV

-75 AVVNRYGKVKGKSI
+75 AVVNRYGKVKGKSV

-122 YILKKGKKSKGGW
+122 YILKKGKKSEGGW
-135 KSISL
+135 KSIRL
-140 WYGSDDGDDESS
+140 WYGSDDGDDEYW
-152 FSRESVISAKKGT
+152 FSKESIISAKKGT
-165 NTIKFFYENFF
+165 NTMKFFYENFYE
-176 HDNAM
+176 DNAM
-181 RVAINVTYKFNYTRY
+181 KVTTTVTYKFNYTRY
-196 KNPVKYRCSLYG
+196 KNPVKVLYV
-208 DSVPNSDYDEIHID
+208 DDDYGYDDEGFD
-222 AQGTISKGYDVNGS
+222 AQGTINKGYDVDGS
-236 GVGLNTLIIRKKDD
+236 GVGLNKLIIRKKDD

-255 VQELDPNSPDAV
+255 VQELDPNSPDAAP
-267 LYKNYYLED
+267 YKTSYLKD
-276 IQLSFSKWNHYL
+276 IRLSFSKWNHHL

>member
-1 MMKSMFLYL
+1 MKSMFLHL

-31 MKTYGASKI
+31 MKVYGASKI

-75 AVVNRYGKVKGKSI
+75 AVVNRYGKVKGKSV

-122 YILKKGKKSKGGW
+122 YILKKGKKSEGGW
-135 KSISL
+135 KSIRL

-152 FSRESVISAKKGT
+152 FSKESIISAKKGT
-165 NTIKFFYENFF
+165 NTIKFFYENFYE
-176 HDNAM
+176 DNAM
-181 RVAINVTYKFNYTRY
+181 KVTTTVTYKFNYTRY
-196 KNPVKYRCSLYG
+196 KNPVKVLYV
-208 DSVPNSDYDEIHID
+208 DDDYGYDDEGFD
-222 AQGTISKGYDVNGS
+222 AQGTINKGYDVDGS
-236 GVGLNTLIIRKKDD
+236 GVGLNKLIIRKKDD
-250 HDNVV
+250 HNSIV
-255 VQELDPNSPDAV
+255 VQELDSNSPDAV

-276 IQLSFSKWNHYL
+276 IQLSFSKWNHHL

>member
-1 MMKSMFLYL
+1 MKSMFLHL

-31 MKTYGASKI
+31 MKVYGASKI

-165 NTIKFFYENFF
+165 NTIKFFYENFYE
-176 HDNAM
+176 DNAM
-181 RVAINVTYKFNYTRY
+181 KVTTTVTYKFNYTRY
-196 KNPVKYRCSLYG
+196 KNPVKVLYV
-208 DSVPNSDYDEIHID
+208 DDDYGYDDEGFD
-222 AQGTISKGYDVNGS
+222 AQGTINKGYDVDGS
-236 GVGLNTLIIRKKDD
+236 GVGLNKLIIRKKDD
-250 HDNVV
+250 HDNIV
-255 VQELDPNSPDAV
+255 VQELDPNSPDAA
-267 LYKNYYLED
+267 LYKTSYLKD
-276 IQLSFSKWNHYL
+276 IKLSFSKWNHHL

>member
-1 MMKSMFLYL
+1 MKSMFLHL

-18 CAFVVAS
+18 CAFVIAS

-31 MKTYGASKI
+31 MKVYGASKI

-45 SAFVV
+45 SVFVV

-75 AVVNRYGKVKGKSI
+75 AVVNRYGKVKGKSV

-122 YILKKGKKSKGGW
+122 YILKKGKKSEGGW
-135 KSISL
+135 KSIRL

-152 FSRESVISAKKGT
+152 FSKESIISAKKGT
-165 NTIKFFYENFF
+165 NTMKFFYENFYE
-176 HDNAM
+176 DNAM
-181 RVAINVTYKFNYTRY
+181 KVTTTVTYKFNYTRY
-196 KNPVKYRCSLYG
+196 KNPVKVLYV
-208 DSVPNSDYDEIHID
+208 DDDYGYDDEGFD
-222 AQGTISKGYDVNGS
+222 AQGTINKGYDVDGS
-236 GVGLNTLIIRKKDD
+236 GVGLNKLIIRKKDD
-250 HDNVV
+250 HDNIV
-255 VQELDPNSPDAV
+255 VQELDPNSPDAA
-267 LYKNYYLED
+267 LYKTSYLKD
-276 IQLSFSKWNHYL
+276 IKLSFSKWNHHL